1 MHAVRTGTGSDTAGA
16 RDVFVARQ
24 PIFDRRG
31 RLYAYELL
39 FRGGLENFCPAGD
52 PNQAASQVLEA
63 AWLTFGLPSLI
74 GAHKAFTS
82 FTRDL
87 LLAGCAE
94 MLPAESTVVEL
105 LETIDGDP
113 EVVAACQ
120 ALKKKGYLLALDD
133 FVYRP
138 GLDPLIPLADIIKIE
153 FHGSDPAEQIEH
165 VRRLTSHSPKLL
177 AERVETPEEYRRAR
191 DLGFAYFQG
200 YFFCKPE
207 IVQGRALSGAR
218 LTYLRLLQ
226 CVTRPDVDLDELEAV
241 IRPDASVTHRLMKHL
256 GSAAFGFRAEVASIR
271 HGLVLLGKVEVR
283 RWASLVA
290 LGELGSNKPH
300 EILVSAAVRAKLCEL
315 LGTEAG
321 MTERGPELFLAG
333 VLSLVDAMLDLPMT
347 DVLKELPLTD
357 DLKLALQGDPS
368 PLRPVLAFVQHYE
381 RGDWAACAALGET
394 LGLGETNVV
403 QRYRE
408 AVAWATVALMS

>member
-1 MHAVRTGTGSDTAGA
+1 MHGVKIDTGSDTSGA

-74 GAHKAFTS
+74 GEHKAFTN

-94 MLPAESTVVEL
+94 MLPVESTVVEL
-105 LETIDGDP
+105 LETIDGDQ
-113 EVVAACQ
+113 EVVRVCQ

-153 FHGSDPAEQIEH
+153 FHGSDPTEQIQH
-165 VRRLTSHSPKLL
+165 VRRLAPHTPKLL
-177 AERVETPEEYRRAR
+177 AEMVETPEEYRRAR

-218 LTYLRLLQ
+218 LTYLKLLQ

-241 IRPDASVTHRLMKHL
+241 IRPDASVTHRLMEHL
-256 GSAAFGFRAEVASIR
+256 GSAAFGFRP
-271 HGLVLLGKVEVR
+271 
-283 RWASLVA
+283 RW
-290 LGELGSNKPH
+290 P
-300 EILVSAAVRAKLCEL
+300 
-315 LGTEAG
+315 
-321 MTERGPELFLAG
+321 
-333 VLSLVDAMLDLPMT
+333 
-347 DVLKELPLTD
+347 
-357 DLKLALQGDPS
+357 
-368 PLRPVLAFVQHYE
+368 AFVTVSCCSA
-381 RGDWAACAALGET
+381 RSRSGDGRVWSRSANWGATNHTRSWSALPCAPSCASCSG
-394 LGLGETNVV
+394 
-403 QRYRE
+403 RRP
-408 AVAWATVALMS
+408 A

>member
-74 GAHKAFTS
+74 GAHKAFTN

-120 ALKKKGYLLALDD
+120 TLKKKGYLLALDD

-138 GLDPLIPLADIIKIE
+138 GLDPLIPLADIIKID
-153 FHGSDPAEQIEH
+153 FHGSDPAEQIQH

-177 AERVETPEEYRRAR
+177 AERVETPEE
-191 DLGFAYFQG
+191 
-200 YFFCKPE
+200 
-207 IVQGRALSGAR
+207 
-218 LTYLRLLQ
+218 
-226 CVTRPDVDLDELEAV
+226 
-241 IRPDASVTHRLMKHL
+241 
-256 GSAAFGFRAEVASIR
+256 
-271 HGLVLLGKVEVR
+271 
-283 RWASLVA
+283 
-290 LGELGSNKPH
+290 
-300 EILVSAAVRAKLCEL
+300 
-315 LGTEAG
+315 
-321 MTERGPELFLAG
+321 
-333 VLSLVDAMLDLPMT
+333 
-347 DVLKELPLTD
+347 
-357 DLKLALQGDPS
+357 
-368 PLRPVLAFVQHYE
+368 
-381 RGDWAACAALGET
+381 
-394 LGLGETNVV
+394 
-403 QRYRE
+403 
-408 AVAWATVALMS
+408 